1 MKLQTKAVIAFNL
14 FIVLVCVCMGGL
26 GYISAED
33 GFNISLQKGVRSS
46 LNSIVEILE
55 YRHPGDWK
63 LVDNNLYKGDLKIN
77 DNFDVVDY
85 LGGICEGHVTIFQND
100 VRVATT
106 VNNKE
111 GKRGVGTKASEQ
123 VINDVLKSGK
133 FYTGRA
139 DVIGEE
145 FDSAY
150 VPIKDGAGKIIG
162 MIFVGLPTKS
172 LNDVENRLILSTLIT
187 MAIIVAV
194 LGSLSWVVIG
204 KQMKK
209 LLDVSGTMAA
219 VSGGNLAIRDLEV
232 TSTDEIGTLSKNVN
246 DMKEKLRRLLVEVL
260 NSSERVAAS
269 SQELTASAEQTSE
282 SINQVAE
289 RTVEMVE
296 CASTQADTIEKLN
309 GILDEMTSKM
319 NELHLSAR
327 KMDDAAKISRQSAE
341 DGKNKVEFAI
351 KQIQTIET
359 RVNKSADVVNTL
371 GQRSKEIGSIVET
384 IGAIADQT
392 NLLALNAA
400 IEAARAGEHGK
411 GFAVVADE
419 VRKLAE
425 QSASAAKSISEL
437 IHQIQADTSSAV
449 EEIKLGNESVKEGA
463 VSVMATGEA
472 FGVIAE
478 KVRELNENVHRSIE
492 HIDAVNNTSQ
502 SIMNAISSVQ
512 NISTQSTENAQNI
525 SAATQQQAAT
535 MHEMSEASNQLSV
548 LAQQLQN
555 EVNKFKV

>member
-55 YRHPGDWK
+55 YRHPGEWK

-150 VPIKDGAGKIIG
+150 VPIKDGAGQIIG

-232 TSTDEIGTLSKNVN
+232 NSTDEIGTLSKNVN

-269 SQELTASAEQTSE
+269 SQELTASAEQTAE

-341 DGKNKVEFAI
+341 DGKNKVDFAI

-392 NLLALNAA
+392 NLLALN
-400 IEAARAGEHGK
+400 GEHGR

-425 QSASAAKSISEL
+425 QSAVSAKNISEL
-437 IHQIQADTSSAV
+437 IHQIQSDTSSAV

-512 NISTQSTENAQNI
+512 NISTKTTENAQNI